1 MKIRVHEL
9 AKRYNMGSKEFL
21 TLLQEKVKVSVSS
34 NLSGLAEEDVKKIEN
49 YFNDINKKDNNK
61 EIAKPDK
68 TTSKG
73 KGDSLNKKII
83 EEDDI
88 FEEESLGNGK
98 KSQYVKMGKEK
109 KNWKNGKNSSTEED
123 KQQPSKKNKKKKGRR
138 TDFVMKTVDSVASET
153 IEEDGVKL
161 IKIRGEITLGDFA
174 ERLGV
179 SSAEII
185 KKLFMKGQML
195 TINSPIS
202 IDMAEEIAMDYD
214 ALVEQE
220 EEIELEFGEKFALE
234 VEDKAEDLVERPPV
248 ITIMG
253 HVDHGKTSLLDAIR
267 ASNVV
272 SGEAGGITQK
282 IGAYQIIKDGKKI
295 TFVDTPGHEAF
306 TDTPAGTPEEDIYKD
321 VDVEAAGK

>member
-109 KNWKNGKNSSTEED
+109 KNWKNGKNSSAEED
-123 KQQPSKKNKKKKGRR
+123 KQHK
-138 TDFVMKTVDSVASET
+138 
-153 IEEDGVKL
+153 
-161 IKIRGEITLGDFA
+161 
-174 ERLGV
+174 
-179 SSAEII
+179 
-185 KKLFMKGQML
+185 
-195 TINSPIS
+195 
-202 IDMAEEIAMDYD
+202 
-214 ALVEQE
+214 
-220 EEIELEFGEKFALE
+220 
-234 VEDKAEDLVERPPV
+234 
-248 ITIMG
+248 
-253 HVDHGKTSLLDAIR
+253 
-267 ASNVV
+267 
-272 SGEAGGITQK
+272 
-282 IGAYQIIKDGKKI
+282 
-295 TFVDTPGHEAF
+295 
-306 TDTPAGTPEEDIYKD
+306 
-321 VDVEAAGK
+321 